1 VADKT
6 NTADIAIH
14 QQVAE
19 KIVAGLKKP
28 TRDKVTIV
36 PKNSYTAI
44 ATEDGWFARCT
55 AKICEFNKKRISE
68 EGLEKLGLHGD
79 GAKPFHRAHHV
90 AALLSLAGME
100 DGEARVAKESDLTGV
115 GLEEMVAAFE
125 VAAKPP
131 KKEPAKNAATK
142 GEQGK
147 GGESK

>member
-28 TRDKVTIV
+28 LRDKITLT
-36 PKNSYTAI
+36 PKSSYTTVS
-44 ATEDGWFARCT
+44 TEDGWFARVT
-55 AKICEFNKKRISE
+55 PKITEFSKKRISE

-100 DGEARVAKESDLTGV
+100 DGEAKVAKESDLTGV

-125 VAAKPP
+125 AAAKPP
-131 KKEPAKNAATK
+131 KNAPAAK

-147 GGESK
+147 GGEGK